1 MSGWDGTA
9 MLLAVERAAGGGLL
23 ASALLF
29 GFRHGIDW
37 DHIAAITDIAG
48 SQPDRRRSI
57 LFGSIYALGHALV
70 VFLIGTAA
78 IVLGERLP
86 DSVDD
91 VMTRIVGITLIL
103 LGIYVV
109 VGLVRHGREFRMRS
123 RWMLVFSGVRSL
135 SRKLREARY
144 DDPTA
149 DPSLDHL
156 HAGEPVH
163 VHVSADTSPSV
174 AVAGD
179 IRVSD
184 WHHGHHGRPGHH
196 HHKHP
201 EPEDQLMQY
210 GRATAFGVG
219 MIHGVGAETPTQLL
233 IFLTAAGAGGRL
245 AGELVL
251 VAFIV
256 GLLVS
261 NTVITV
267 GSAFGFLRASRNWT
281 LYLIVALLTALFST
295 VIGLLFLFG
304 KDTLPALF
312 GG

>member
-1 MSGWDGTA
+1 MSGWNGTA

-70 VFLIGTAA
+70 VFLVGTAA
-78 IVLGERLP
+78 IVLGEQLP
-86 DSVDD
+86 DSVDH

-149 DPSLDHL
+149 DPSLEHL

-163 VHVSADTSPSV
+163 VHGSADGSPSV
-174 AVAGD
+174 AVACD
-179 IRVSD
+179 ILVSD

>member
-1 MSGWDGTA
+1 
-9 MLLAVERAAGGGLL
+9 VAAF
-23 ASALLF
+23 LF

-48 SQPDRRRSI
+48 SQVDRRRSI

-86 DSVDD
+86 HSVDD
-91 VMTRIVGITLIL
+91 VMTRIVGVTLIL

-109 VGLVRHGREFRMRS
+109 VGLVKHGREFRMRS
-123 RWMLVFSGVRSL
+123 RWMLIFSGVRSL
-135 SRKLREARY
+135 SRKLREADG
-144 DDPTA
+144 DDSAA
-149 DPSLDHL
+149 DPSPDHP
-156 HAGEPVH
+156 HEGEPVH
-163 VHVSADTSPSV
+163 VHVGAGGSSSV

-251 VAFIV
+251 AAFIA

-261 NTVITV
+261 NTLITV

-281 LYLIVALLTALFST
+281 VYLIVALLTALFST
-295 VIGLLFLFG
+295 VIGVLFLFG
-304 KDTLPALF
+304 KGTLPALF
-312 GG
+312 G

>member
-1 MSGWDGTA
+1 MSAWDGTA
-9 MLLAVERAAGGGLL
+9 MLLAVERAVGGGLL

-29 GFRHGIDW
+29 GFRHGIDG

-48 SQPDRRRSI
+48 SQEDRRRSI

-135 SRKLREARY
+135 SRTLRGARRG
-144 DDPTA
+144 DPA
-149 DPSLDHL
+149 AEPSPDHL

-163 VHVSADTSPSV
+163 VHLGADSSPSV

-261 NTVITV
+261 NTLITV

-304 KDTLPALF
+304 KDTLPVLF

>member
-1 MSGWDGTA
+1 MGRTA
-9 MLLAVERAAGGGLL
+9 VILALERAIGGGLL
-23 ASALLF
+23 ASAFLF

-48 SQPDRRRSI
+48 SQEDRRRSI
-57 LFGSIYALGHALV
+57 LFGTIYALGHALV
-70 VFLIGTAA
+70 VFLIGTVA

-91 VMTRIVGITLIL
+91 VMTRIVGVTLIL
-103 LGIYVV
+103 LGFYVV

-123 RWMLVFSGVRSL
+123 RWMLIFSGVRSL
-135 SRKLREARY
+135 SRTLRGRRA
-144 DDPTA
+144 DDADAA
-149 DPSLDHL
+149 DPSPDHP

-163 VHVSADTSPSV
+163 VHVGADGSPSV

-179 IRVSD
+179 IPVSE

-201 EPEDQLMQY
+201 EPDDQLMQY

-251 VAFIV
+251 ATFIA

-261 NTVITV
+261 NTLITV
-267 GSAFGFLRASRNWT
+267 GSAMGFLRASKNWT
-281 LYLIVALLTALFST
+281 VYLIVALLTALFST
-295 VIGLLFLFG
+295 VLGTLFLLG
-304 KDTLPALF
+304 KDTLPAIF